1 MERAVRAGKV
11 ALSDDGVST
20 LAIPIKVGDEI
31 VGVVDVR
38 RQKGATEWSREEI
51 ELLETLSEQLGV
63 ALESAR
69 LYQETQRRELRER
82 LVGEIS
88 GRFRSTLDVDTILQT
103 AAQDIR
109 EALGL
114 SRMTVQLGMEGR
126 DRDREIGIERVT

>member
-1 MERAVRAGKV
+1 
-11 ALSDDGVST
+11 
-20 LAIPIKVGDEI
+20 
-31 VGVVDVR
+31 
-38 RQKGATEWSREEI
+38 
-51 ELLETLSEQLGV
+51 
-63 ALESAR
+63 
-69 LYQETQRRELRER
+69 
-82 LVGEIS
+82 VGEIS